1 VADELGR
8 LTGEKFDVHGTAR
21 DEVFLPGREM
31 GNPNRRWFDEI
42 RPRREA
48 ILQKLEPFRS
58 AGHKSLE
65 ARVRVTPTAAERPH
79 WLWNLEHLK
88 ELTVVSRL
96 ELEPTDARGE
106 TEIVIDEAPGPE
118 CPRCWRRLGDPS
130 GAPIEPAL
138 CRRCAAVVTGG
149 AS

>member
-1 VADELGR
+1 
-8 LTGEKFDVHGTAR
+8 
-21 DEVFLPGREM
+21 
-31 GNPNRRWFDEI
+31 
-42 RPRREA
+42 
-48 ILQKLEPFRS
+48 
-58 AGHKSLE
+58 
-65 ARVRVTPTAAERPH
+65 VRVTPTAAERPH
-79 WLWNLEHLK
+79 WQWNLEHLK

-96 ELEPTDARGE
+96 ELEPADARAE
-106 TEIVIDEAPGPE
+106 TEIVVDEAPGPE